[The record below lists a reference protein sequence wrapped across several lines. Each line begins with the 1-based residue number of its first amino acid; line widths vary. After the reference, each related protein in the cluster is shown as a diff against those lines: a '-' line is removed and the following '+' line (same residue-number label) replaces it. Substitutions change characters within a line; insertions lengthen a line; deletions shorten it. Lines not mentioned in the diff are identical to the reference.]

1 VVLEALRKYG
11 GIDVTTDAPG
21 KSSEPYGQGE
31 AMWTLML
38 IHCSYATP
46 PPPPPPHLSYSPGID
61 GYDGET
67 KPDPPEKGSRFGAN
81 AKAALVS
88 NKTAEETAKK
98 TAEKKSKKSKKTAKN
113 TAKNNSKKSKRVDT
127 TPAKISFRS
136 TSGSAST
143 FTPTGKPIATVAAE
157 AEQATAEQLLAGAQ
171 ETVSAACTTLT
182 KQEEELVVAE
192 LELDHIVDQ
201 VRVLCTVLCSFSHF
215 VSVPHVLSDR
225 FAD

>member
-1 VVLEALRKYG
+1 MEALRKYA

-31 AMWTLML
+31 AIWTLML

-98 TAEKKSKKSKKTAKN
+98 TAEKKSKKSKKTAKK
-113 TAKNNSKKSKRVDT
+113 TAKKKSKKPKSVDS
-127 TPAKISFRS
+127 TPAKTSFRS
-136 TSGSAST
+136 TSKSAST

-157 AEQATAEQLLAGAQ
+157 AEQATAEKLLAVAQ
-171 ETVSAACTTLT
+171 ETVSAACATLT
-182 KQEEELVVAE
+182 KQETKLVVAE

-201 VRVLCTVLCSFSHF
+201 VRVLCSYSVVLLQPLCLCPSRA
-215 VSVPHVLSDR
+215 L
-225 FAD
+225 